1 MGNQVSV
8 PIRYDGAPYD
18 GVKVLLETDEVIVR
32 GDLKLRIPFARIKE
46 AKAAGDDLVLKWDG
60 HELRV
65 PLGRDAA
72 KWTQKILNPKSR
84 LDKLGVKRDHKVCAI
99 GRLDADFLSELDA
112 SGADVSR
119 KLRKNADV
127 IFTAID
133 SRDELD
139 SLLRT
144 RQFLQPSGALWVVR
158 PKGSPAL
165 SEAEVMQAGKASG
178 LVDVKVIRFSATHTA
193 EKFVVPLT
201 QR

>member
-1 MGNQVSV
+1 MGNQVSA
-8 PIRYDGAPYD
+8 PIRYDGALYD
-18 GVKVLLETDEVIVR
+18 SVKVLLETDEVIVR
-32 GDLKLRIPFARIKE
+32 GDLKLRVGFATIKE
-46 AKAAGDDLVLKWDG
+46 AKTDGDDLILKWDG

-65 PLGRDAA
+65 PAAA
-72 KWTQKILNPKSR
+72 KWAQKILNPKSR
-84 LDKLGVKRDHKVCAI
+84 LDKLGVKRDQKVCAV
-99 GRLDADFLSELDA
+99 GRLDADFLAELEA

-133 SRDELD
+133 DRGELD

-144 RQFLQPSGALWVVR
+144 RQFLQGAGALWVVR
-158 PKGSPAL
+158 PKGSPAIT
-165 SEAEVMQAGKASG
+165 EAEVMQAGKASG